1 MRKIILICASA
12 FIALAGLFVQAGTG
26 SAAERSGLPAVREN
40 AGGTMREVTITI
52 GGKAFQAEI
61 EQNADT
67 EQILSRLPM
76 ELSMSRLPGAR
87 LIYGGSFS
95 PAQGEYRSDFRKGEL
110 ALCHYNYFILFYDDK
125 PRSYNSEFRPIGRI
139 TSDLEN
145 LASIADGGKMR
156 LEAR

>member
-12 FIALAGLFVQAGTG
+12 FIALVGLFVQAGTG

-67 EQILSRLPM
+67 
-76 ELSMSRLPGAR
+76 
-87 LIYGGSFS
+87 
-95 PAQGEYRSDFRKGEL
+95 
-110 ALCHYNYFILFYDDK
+110 
-125 PRSYNSEFRPIGRI
+125 
-139 TSDLEN
+139 
-145 LASIADGGKMR
+145 
-156 LEAR
+156 